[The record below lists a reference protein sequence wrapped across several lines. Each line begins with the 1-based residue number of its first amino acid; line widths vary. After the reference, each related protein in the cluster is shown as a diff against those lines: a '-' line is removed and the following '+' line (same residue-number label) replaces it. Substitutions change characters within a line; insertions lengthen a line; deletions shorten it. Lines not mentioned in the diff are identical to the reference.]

1 MCGRARCHLGLG
13 AILRRGH
20 ALSEARELARR
31 ATDLFTSL
39 GIERWRREPKAL
51 SIELAG

>member
-13 AILRRGH
+13 AVLGRGR
-20 ALSEARELARR
+20 SPKREPARR
-31 ATDLFTSL
+31 ATDLFKRL
-39 GIERWRREPKAL
+39 GIERGRREPKAL